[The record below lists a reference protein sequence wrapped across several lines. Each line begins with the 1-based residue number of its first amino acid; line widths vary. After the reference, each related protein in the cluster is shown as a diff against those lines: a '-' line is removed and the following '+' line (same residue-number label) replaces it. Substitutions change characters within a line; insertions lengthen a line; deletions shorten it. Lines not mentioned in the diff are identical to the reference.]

1 MNYLVRIELDALPQR
16 HDGGRGFEAV
26 GGLSFFSSWSS
37 RSMVGGFK
45 RKGQEARDNG
55 IDTNNDWVSLVWDG
69 LVVFCFQRRLG
80 TGLEGVSSI
89 Q

>member
-1 MNYLVRIELDALPQR
+1 MNNLVRIELDALPQR

-26 GGLSFFSSWSS
+26 GGLSFFFLGVQGLWL
-37 RSMVGGFK
+37 GGFK
-45 RKGQEARDNG
+45 GKDQEARDNG